1 MELLYNGICSS
12 LIYWF
17 LFDIHVAAQNILRT
31 FPKAITF
38 PHYNPHLFNRE
49 VLKHRCSHKRL
60 QSRREDHKQ
69 RNKERRREG
78 VRGAVWAPGSKSGFL
93 NKQRH
98 RVMMASQQGAWA
110 EPCYSC
116 RFIHPQVLI
125 GRILVEQVLG
135 LGWGRKTVRARD
147 PSCTLCS
154 AFLPGSIVSS
164 TRYRSSF
171 LQVRA
176 WVLGWSGD

>member
-1 MELLYNGICSS
+1 MENTS
-12 LIYWF
+12 
-17 LFDIHVAAQNILRT
+17 
-31 FPKAITF
+31 PK
-38 PHYNPHLFNRE
+38 
-49 VLKHRCSHKRL
+49 VLM
-60 QSRREDHKQ
+60 QEDEQGMFSEEGHSGWCKG
-69 RNKERRREG
+69 RKEERRREG

-135 LGWGRKTVRARD
+135 LGRGRK
-147 PSCTLCS
+147 P
-154 AFLPGSIVSS
+154 
-164 TRYRSSF
+164 
-171 LQVRA
+171 
-176 WVLGWSGD
+176 